1 MKKIIIII
9 AVCLALVAIITV
21 VLKFLEAGPFAP
33 TDTFDEKDQPLKS
46 IFFQMKPITIPIIY
60 GNEVAA
66 NLNLKI
72 KIESKIIDLE
82 KRYAGSL
89 RERNKTKKEQSK
101 GPVEKIIPLIEDTF
115 IKDLHSF
122 VPRFF
127 KKYDLIDNRV
137 LEKRL
142 SIIASRQFG
151 TKIIY
156 KIIIESKVE
165 PLPDE

>member
-9 AVCLALVAIITV
+9 TICLTLVAIITV
-21 VLKFLEAGPFAP
+21 GLKFLEIGPFANVQEV
-33 TDTFDEKDQPLKS
+33 DKSSLPLKS

-72 KIESKIIDLE
+72 KIESKIIDVE
-82 KRYAGSL
+82 TEYEGSL
-89 RERNKTKKEQSK
+89 RERKKTIEKEEK
-101 GPVEKIIPLIEDTF
+101 GPIEKIIPLIEDIF

-127 KKYDLIDNRV
+127 KKYDFIDNRV

-142 SIIASRQFG
+142 SIITSRQFG
-151 TKIIY
+151 TK
-156 KIIIESKVE
+156 KIHKLTIDSKIE
-165 PLPDE
+165 PIPN